1 MKIGFLSLPLIG
13 HLNPMTAL
21 ARKLQSRGSE
31 VFFFGVPDIEPIV
44 RAANLAFVPY
54 GEREYPVGSLAKTLG
69 PVAHLQGL
77 EVVRYTIEKIMPDLL
92 AATFWHL
99 PEKVVETGV
108 QAMAIDAAYF
118 LAQLVPMS
126 LNLPFVQIFNAL
138 HRDPSGLTP
147 PSWFSWPHETTPE
160 ARARNSDGLKQV
172 NGLLSGILPMAR
184 AHAEKLGLK
193 VDWND
198 LSSTNSKLAVIT
210 QTPAEFDFP
219 GIHWPAMFH
228 YAGPFHDN
236 AGREPMPF
244 PWEKLTGQPLIYAS
258 MGTLVNGLDH
268 VYATILE
275 ALSGFPEMQAVLSVG
290 RNVSDLGPIPANTI
304 VVSTAP
310 QIELLKRA
318 ALCITHAGLNTTL
331 EALAQGVPL
340 VAIPIGYDQPGVAAR
355 IAYHGV
361 GEFVEIGNLTATRL
375 SELIARV
382 TTKPNYR
389 DKADWFKGILAQTR
403 GLDIAADIIERVFGQ
418 HERKRP
424 MLEALSDGQHQQS

>member
-1 MKIGFLSLPLIG
+1 MKIGFLSLPLTG

-21 ARKLQSRGSE
+21 ARKLQSRGRE

-108 QAMAIDAAYF
+108 QSMVIDAAYF

-172 NGLLSGILPMAR
+172 NGLLSGILPLAR

-219 GIHWPAMFH
+219 GIHWPAVFH

-236 AGREPMPF
+236 AGREPVPF

-275 ALSGFPEMQAVLSVG
+275 ALSGFPKMQAVLSVG

-355 IAYHGV
+355 IAYQQV
-361 GEFVEIGNLTATRL
+361 GEFVEIGNLTARRL
-375 SELIARV
+375 SELIAKV
-382 TTKPNYR
+382 TTNRNYR
-389 DKADWFKGILAQTR
+389 DKAGWFQKILAETP
-403 GLDIAADIIERVFGQ
+403 GLDIAADTIERVFGE
-418 HERKRP
+418 H
-424 MLEALSDGQHQQS
+424 LEDLPLKSGELISG

>member
-1 MKIGFLSLPLIG
+1 MKIGFLSLPLTG

-21 ARKLQSRGSE
+21 GRKLQSRGSE
-31 VFFFGVPDIEPIV
+31 VFFFGVPDIEPIIRSSDLV
-44 RAANLAFVPY
+44 FVPY
-54 GEREYPVGSLAKTLG
+54 CEREYPIGSLAKTFG

-77 EVVRYTIEKIMPDLL
+77 EVMRYTLEKIMPDLL
-92 AATFWHL
+92 ETAFWHL

-108 QAMAIDAAYF
+108 QAMVIDAAHF

-219 GIHWPAMFH
+219 GIQWPPMFH

-236 AGREPMPF
+236 AGREPVPF

-275 ALSGFPEMQAVLSVG
+275 AVSGFPEMQAVLSVG
-290 RNVSDLGPIPANTI
+290 RNVNPNDLGPIPANII

-355 IAYHGV
+355 IAYHQV
-361 GEFVEIGNLTATRL
+361 GEFVEIGDLTARRL
-375 SELIARV
+375 SELIAKV
-382 TTKPNYR
+382 TTNRNYR
-389 DKADWFKGILAQTR
+389 DKAGWFQKILAETR
-403 GLDIAADIIERVFGQ
+403 GLDMASDIIERVFGGSAD
-418 HERKRP
+418 P
-424 MLEALSDGQHQQS
+424 P

>member
-1 MKIGFLSLPLIG
+1 
-13 HLNPMTAL
+13 
-21 ARKLQSRGSE
+21 
-31 VFFFGVPDIEPIV
+31 V
-44 RAANLAFVPY
+44 
-54 GEREYPVGSLAKTLG
+54 
-69 PVAHLQGL
+69 
-77 EVVRYTIEKIMPDLL
+77 
-92 AATFWHL
+92 
-99 PEKVVETGV
+99 
-108 QAMAIDAAYF
+108 
-118 LAQLVPMS
+118 
-126 LNLPFVQIFNAL
+126 
-138 HRDPSGLTP
+138 
-147 PSWFSWPHETTPE
+147 
-160 ARARNSDGLKQV
+160 
-172 NGLLSGILPMAR
+172 
-184 AHAEKLGLK
+184 
-193 VDWND
+193 
-198 LSSTNSKLAVIT
+198 
-210 QTPAEFDFP
+210 
-219 GIHWPAMFH
+219 
-228 YAGPFHDN
+228 
-236 AGREPMPF
+236 PF

-275 ALSGFPEMQAVLSVG
+275 ALSGFPKMQAVLSVG

-340 VAIPIGYDQPGVAAR
+340 VAIPIGYDQPGVTAR

>member
-1 MKIGFLSLPLIG
+1 
-13 HLNPMTAL
+13 MTAL
-21 ARKLQSRGSE
+21 GRKLQSLGSE
-31 VFFFGVPDIEPIV
+31 VVFFGLPDFEPII

-108 QAMAIDAAYF
+108 QAMVIDAAYF

-160 ARARNSDGLKQV
+160 ARARNADGLKQV
-172 NGLLSGILPMAR
+172 NGLLSGILPQAR

-236 AGREPMPF
+236 AGREPVPF

-275 ALSGFPEMQAVLSVG
+275 ALSGFPKMQAVLSVG

-355 IAYHGV
+355 IAYHQV
-361 GEFVEIGNLTATRL
+361 GEFVEIGDLTARRL
-375 SELIARV
+375 SELMAKV
-382 TTKPNYR
+382 TTNRNYR
-389 DKADWFKGILAQTR
+389 DKAAWFQKILAQIR
-403 GLDIAADIIERVFGQ
+403 GLDIAADIIERVFDE
-418 HERKRP
+418 H
-424 MLEALSDGQHQQS
+424 LEALTLKSGEPVSA

>member
-1 MKIGFLSLPLIG
+1 MKIGFLSLPLTG

-31 VFFFGVPDIEPIV
+31 VFFFGVPDLEPIV

-54 GEREYPVGSLAKTLG
+54 GERRYPIGSLAKTLG

-92 AATFWHL
+92 EARFWHL

-108 QAMAIDAAYF
+108 QAMVIDAADF
-118 LAQLVPMS
+118 LAQFVPMS
-126 LNLPFVQIFNAL
+126 LNVPFVQIFNAL

-160 ARARNSDGLKQV
+160 ARARNADGVKQI
-172 NGLLSGILPMAR
+172 NGLLSGMLPMAR
-184 AHAEKLGLK
+184 AYAEKLGLK

-198 LSSTNSKLAVIT
+198 LSSTSSKLAVIT
-210 QTPAEFDFP
+210 QAPAEFDFP
-219 GIHWPAMFH
+219 GIHWPAVFH
-228 YAGPFHDN
+228 YAGPFQDN
-236 AGREPMPF
+236 AGREPVPF

-275 ALSGFPEMQAVLSVG
+275 AISGFPEMQAVLSVG
-290 RNVSDLGPIPANTI
+290 RNANPDDLGPIPANTI
-304 VVSTAP
+304 VVRTAP

-318 ALCITHAGLNTTL
+318 TLCLTHAGLNTTL

-389 DKADWFKGILAQTR
+389 DKAGWFKDVLAHTR
-403 GLDIAADIIERVFGQ
+403 GLDIAANVIERVFGQ
-418 HERKRP
+418 H
-424 MLEALSDGQHQQS
+424 LEALALKSQDLISR

>member
-1 MKIGFLSLPLIG
+1 MKIGFLSLPLTG

-31 VFFFGVPDIEPIV
+31 VVFFGVPDIEPIV

-54 GEREYPVGSLAKTLG
+54 CEREYPIGSLARTFG
-69 PVAHLQGL
+69 RVAHLQGL
-77 EVVRYTIEKIMPDLL
+77 EVMRYTLEEIMPDLL
-92 AATFWHL
+92 EAAFWHL

-108 QAMAIDAAYF
+108 QGMVIDNAHF

-126 LNLPFVQIFNAL
+126 LNVPFVQICNAL

-147 PSWFSWPHETTPE
+147 PSWLSWPHEITPE
-160 ARARNSDGLKQV
+160 ARARNADGLKQI
-172 NGLLSGILPMAR
+172 NSLLSGILPIAR
-184 AHAEKLGLK
+184 AYAEKLGLK

-219 GIHWPAMFH
+219 GIQWPAMFH

-236 AGREPMPF
+236 AGREPVPF
-244 PWEKLTGQPLIYAS
+244 PWEKLTGQPLVYAS

-268 VYATILE
+268 VYATVLE
-275 ALSGFPEMQAVLSVG
+275 AISGFPEMQAVLSVG
-290 RNVSDLGPIPANTI
+290 RNVNPDDLGPIPANTI
-304 VVSTAP
+304 VVSTSP
-310 QIELLKRA
+310 QIELLKQA

-340 VAIPIGYDQPGVAAR
+340 VAIPIGYDQPGVAVR
-355 IAYHGV
+355 IAYHQV
-361 GEFVEIGNLTATRL
+361 GEFVEIGNLTARRL
-375 SELIARV
+375 SELIAKV
-382 TTKPNYR
+382 TTNRNYR
-389 DKADWFKGILAQTR
+389 DKAGWFQKILAETP
-403 GLDIAADIIERVFGQ
+403 GLDIAADTIERVFGE
-418 HERKRP
+418 H
-424 MLEALSDGQHQQS
+424 LEDLPLKSGELISG